1 MKRKKESENL
11 ESKNTKI
18 RQLQKERLHLLNQ
31 IHTYEKEIS
40 RLDFKISKL
49 EKGIRNPSIS
59 LLQRLAEG
67 MGMVLNVSFTPK
79 TGSTLKSTK

>member
-49 EKGIRNPSIS
+49 EKEEKVI
-59 LLQRLAEG
+59 
-67 MGMVLNVSFTPK
+67 
-79 TGSTLKSTK
+79 